1 MATTTALHSQGFTMT
16 FDIGLALTGLGVMSV
31 LLILASALAD
41 YIHARTFGGDQ

>member
-41 YIHARTFGGDQ
+41 YIHTRTYRGER